1 VSALEPILLVARRLG
16 ALRDRVVFVGGAVR
30 GVLITDPGA
39 APERPTDDVDLIVEV
54 TSAAGLYRLG
64 TELRSL
70 GFREDA
76 SPGAPICRWLIE
88 GVKVDVMPTE
98 GNVLGFSNRWYAE
111 AMVHSITLEVDGQRF
126 RVINAPCFCATKLEA
141 FRDRGNGDFYH
152 HDLED
157 VIAVVDGREE
167 LTREMRVAPEGVRRF
182 VASEIRSLLARA
194 EFHAALPGHLPGDA
208 ASQERLSLVLERLR
222 ALGSLV

>member
-1 VSALEPILLVARRLG
+1 MSALEPILLVARRLG